1 MFLSYTAWTNC
12 ISNLWKEILSLLKE
26 FSKESLVIMLSPEV
40 STFLPPHTWKKHEH
54 GSNILQVCNS
64 QQFNKLNE
72 VVESVKI
79 FLPDSLHPPDVLK
92 EFLLHDKDY
101 YLIDQIKSIECCSTE
116 NFIRSFICEGSL
128 FLQTVYGKLIWI
140 HTLGSFEIIWYP
152 WPK

>member
-1 MFLSYTAWTNC
+1 M
-12 ISNLWKEILSLLKE
+12 ILLLTMMMIGRYGCQSPEFARLGIRKNPKE

-72 VVESVKI
+72 VIESVKI
-79 FLPDSLHPPDVLK
+79 FLPESLHPPDVLK

-128 FLQTVYGKLIWI
+128 FLQTVYGKLI
-140 HTLGSFEIIWYP
+140 
-152 WPK
+152 